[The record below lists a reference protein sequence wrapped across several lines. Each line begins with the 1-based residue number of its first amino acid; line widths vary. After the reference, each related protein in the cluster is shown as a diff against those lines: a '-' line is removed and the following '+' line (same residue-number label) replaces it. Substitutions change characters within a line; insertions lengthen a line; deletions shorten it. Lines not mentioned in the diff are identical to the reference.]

1 MFYDCI
7 LMWQYDPGFVL
18 RTVIS
23 YQETNEIQEK
33 CYKIIYYHIRYRF
46 INKNVYQGQILCSNI
61 LVRL

>member
-46 INKNVYQGQILCSNI
+46 INKNVYQGQI
-61 LVRL
+61 